1 MDMNINLEE
10 VYDVDFE
17 SDYIFVDKLDDICDR
32 PITYLGN
39 GEWRDAETKKIYI
52 VG

>member
-1 MDMNINLEE
+1 MDMNISLEE
-10 VYDVDFE
+10 VYGVDFE
-17 SDYIFVDKLDDICDR
+17 SDYVFVDSLSDISDR

-39 GEWRDAETKKIYI
+39 GEWKDAETKKIYI